1 MLFLPELF
9 LLGGSL
15 ILFLITLGEDKGT
28 LAKNMTLAIG
38 LGLSL
43 LCVAGIN
50 NSGTLF
56 YGAYEVNFYSQ
67 FFKLIIALGMTFV
80 VVLAPELKGV
90 NNQVKAEYY
99 LFMVLSVLGLI
110 MLMSSAELLT
120 LFISLELSSFA
131 LYLMVP
137 MRDDATGERKQ
148 MEAGIKY
155 VMFGVISTGAMLFG
169 MSYLY
174 GLTGSTY
181 FTVLVPALREMAGG
195 NSVALLS
202 VLLVL
207 VGFFYK
213 LAIFPFHFWVPDVYE
228 GAANPTTSFIATV
241 PKIGAV
247 AIMIRIVSL
256 ANPVDASWLVL
267 FLMIAAVASMFYGN
281 LSALVQT
288 DIKRMLGFSGIA
300 HAGFVLLGLL
310 TMDQLGY
317 SRATFYIIGY
327 LLMNLAC
334 FLVICNV
341 SVAGENVSRD
351 DLKGLYKRSP
361 FLALVLLVGM
371 FALAGIP
378 PFVGFIGK
386 FMLLTGALQADHL
399 YLVILAALN
408 TAIAIFYY
416 LSVVRVAFTADP
428 GDRPDVVVGP
438 MTRAVGVVLMVV
450 IVYMGIAPNQILGVA
465 SQAMKVI
472 M

>member
-15 ILFLITLGEDKGT
+15 VLFLITLGENKGT
-28 LAKNMTLAIG
+28 LAKNMTIAIG
-38 LGLSL
+38 IVLSV
-43 LCVAGIN
+43 LCVVGIN
-50 NSGTLF
+50 ESGTMF
-56 YGAYEVNFYSQ
+56 YGAYAVNFYSQ

-80 VVLAPELKGV
+80 VLLAPDMKGV
-90 NNQVKAEYY
+90 NNKVQAEYY
-99 LFMVLSVLGLI
+99 LFMVLSVLGLV

-120 LFISLELSSFA
+120 LFVSLELSSYA

-137 MRDDATGERKQ
+137 MRDDTTGERKQ

-169 MSYLY
+169 MSYLF
-174 GLTGSTY
+174 GLTGTTY
-181 FTVLVPALREMAGG
+181 LSALVPALHGMTG
-195 NSVALLS
+195 NPVALLA

-247 AIMIRIVSL
+247 AMMIRIVTL
-256 ANPVDASWLVL
+256 ANPSDSSWLVL
-267 FLMIAAVASMFYGN
+267 VLMVAAVASMFYGN

-310 TMDQLGY
+310 TMDELGY

-341 SVAGENVSRD
+341 SVQGENVSRD

-399 YLVILAALN
+399 PLVILAALN

-416 LSVVRVAFTADP
+416 LSVVRVAFTSDP
-428 GDRPDVVVGP
+428 GDRPDVQVGAS
-438 MTRAVGVVLMVV
+438 TWAVGMILMVV
-450 IVYMGIAPNQILGVA
+450 IVYMGIAPNQILNVA
-465 SQAMKVI
+465 GQAMKVI